1 MKKTHTYDVV
11 QHMVLVLTSLM
22 CVIPFVLLIVASFS
36 SEASIARNGYTFFPS
51 EWSLEAYKYMLR
63 EKAQILRAYGVTVIV
78 TVVGTTGSIVIST
91 LLAYPLSRPDLSGRK
106 VWNFLLF
113 FTLLFN
119 GGLVPS
125 YLLWT
130 RYLHLG
136 NTIWALIFPNLFMNA
151 FYVIMIRS
159 YYQSSIPY
167 ELIEAARMDGA
178 GEWKIY
184 SSMILPLSKP
194 ILATVGLFVGLSYW
208 NDWNNGLIYVTN
220 NNSLNSIQLLLYKMM
235 ENVKFM
241 SNNSSMAGTMAGQ
254 LPTSSVR
261 MAIAVV
267 GVLPVLLVYPFVQKF
282 LVKGIVVGAVKG

>member
-1 MKKTHTYDVV
+1 MKKIHAYDAV
-11 QHMVLVLTSLM
+11 QHIVLVLVSLM
-22 CVIPFVLLIVASFS
+22 CVIPFALLIVASFS

-51 EWSLEAYKYMLR
+51 EWSLEAYSYMLR
-63 EKAQILRAYGVTVIV
+63 EKAQILRSYGITIVVTII
-78 TVVGTTGSIVIST
+78 GTTGNIIIST

-220 NNSLNSIQLLLYKMM
+220 NDSLNSIQLLLYKMM
-235 ENVKFM
+235 ENIKFM
-241 SNNSSMAGTMAGQ
+241 SNNSSMAGVMAGQ